1 MRATTRDSV
10 RYFKKLRKEL
20 EKYLAP
26 DLIERVHQAY
36 ELGARA
42 HLGQTRHTGE
52 PYITHPVSVAV
63 ILARM
68 HLDYQT
74 IIAALLHDVLEDT
87 LVEKQE
93 LIDAFGVEVA
103 DLVDGVS
110 KLTLVEFETKAHA
123 QAENFRKMLMAM
135 AKDIRVILVKLADRL
150 HNMRT
155 LGAVSDEKRQR
166 VVKETLEIY
175 APIANRLGMNE
186 IRVAYEELGFEALYP
201 RRFRVLR
208 KAVKKVTGNRS
219 GILKEIENK
228 LRGRLAECGLPA
240 ANFLSRQKYLFS
252 IYQKMRDKHLSF
264 SEVMDIYGFRII
276 VDSVD
281 MCYRVL
287 GALHTLY
294 KPVHQRF
301 KDYIAIPKSNG
312 YQSLHTTLFTPYG
325 VPLEIQIRTEA
336 MDQLAERG
344 IAAHWVYKSDE
355 SAPSV
360 AQLRAHEWIKNVL
373 ELQQNSGSSL
383 EFIESVK
390 TDLFPHDVYVFTP
403 QGKILELQEGAT
415 AVDFAYAIHSD
426 IGNKCVAVKIDK
438 QLMPLSTC
446 LQSGQTVEIIR
457 APSAHPNPAWLN
469 FVVTG
474 KAKSSIRHYFKSQQ
488 INLSDKIDARLSV
501 DMVVDAEKRSG
512 LLADVTITLS
522 QLKVNITRINAI
534 ETHEN
539 AEVKMTLQVDGR
551 HHLAQIMKT
560 LRKISGVL
568 KIRRGV

>member
-1 MRATTRDSV
+1 M

-20 EKYLAP
+20 EKYLEP
-26 DLIERVHQAY
+26 DLIERVYQAY

-52 PYITHPVSVAV
+52 PYITHPVSVAI
-63 ILARM
+63 ILAKM

-87 LVEKQE
+87 LVQKQE
-93 LIDAFGVEVA
+93 LVDTFGDEVA

-110 KLTLVEFETKAHA
+110 KLTQIEFETKAHA

-155 LGAVSDEKRQR
+155 LGAVSAEKRRR

-201 RRFRVLR
+201 LRFRVLR
-208 KAVKKVTGNRS
+208 KAVQRVTGNRR
-219 GILKEIENK
+219 GILMEIENK
-228 LRGRLAECGLPA
+228 LRDRLSECGLPA
-240 ANFLSRQKYLFS
+240 AKFLSRQKYLFS
-252 IYQKMRDKHLSF
+252 IYKKMRDKRLSF

-276 VDSVD
+276 VYSVD

-312 YQSLHTTLFTPYG
+312 YQSLHTALFTPYG

-336 MDQLAERG
+336 MDEFAERG
-344 IAAHWVYKSDE
+344 IAAHWVYKSGE
-355 SAPSV
+355 AAPST
-360 AQLRAHEWIKNVL
+360 AQLRAHEWIENIL
-373 ELQQNSGSSL
+373 ELQQSSASSL

-474 KAKSSIRHYFKSQQ
+474 KAKSSIRHYFKTQQ
-488 INLSDKIDARLSV
+488 INLSDKVDSRLSV
-501 DMVVDAEKRSG
+501 DMVLDVVKRSG
-512 LLADVTITLS
+512 LLADVTLVLS
-522 QLKVNITRINAI
+522 QLNVNITRISAV
-534 ETHEN
+534 ETHEH
-539 AEVKMTLQVDGR
+539 AEVKLTLEVDGR
-551 HHLAQIMKT
+551 PHLAQIMKA
-560 LRKISGVL
+560 LRKVPGLL
-568 KIRRGV
+568 KIRRGL

>member
-1 MRATTRDSV
+1 MK
-10 RYFKKLRKEL
+10 YFKKLRKEL
-20 EKYLAP
+20 EKYLEP
-26 DLIERVHQAY
+26 DFIEQVHQAY

-42 HLGQTRHTGE
+42 HHGQTRHTGE
-52 PYITHPVSVAV
+52 PYITHPVAVAI
-63 ILARM
+63 ILAKM
-68 HLDYQT
+68 HLDHQT

-87 LVEKQE
+87 LVQKQE

-110 KLTLVEFETKAHA
+110 KLTLMEFETKAHA

-155 LGAVSDEKRQR
+155 LDAVSNEKRRR

-175 APIANRLGMNE
+175 APIANHLGINE

-228 LRGRLAECGLPA
+228 LSDRLLEYGLPPA
-240 ANFLSRQKYLFS
+240 KFLSRQKYLFS
-252 IYQKMRDKHLSF
+252 IYKKMREKHLSF
-264 SEVMDIYGFRII
+264 SEVMDIYGFRVI

-325 VPLEIQIRTEA
+325 VPLEIQIRTES

-344 IAAHWVYKSDE
+344 IAAHWVYKSGE
-355 SAPSV
+355 PIPNAV
-360 AQLRAHEWIKNVL
+360 HLRAHEWIKNIL
-373 ELQQNSGSSL
+373 ELQQNTGSSL

-438 QLMPLSTC
+438 QMMPLSTC

-457 APSAHPNPAWLN
+457 APSAHPNPSWLN

-488 INLSDKIDARLSV
+488 ITISDKIDAKLSV
-501 DMVVDAEKRSG
+501 DMVLDASKRSG
-512 LLADVTITLS
+512 LLADVTLVLS
-522 QLKVNITRINAI
+522 QLKVNITRISAL
-534 ETHEN
+534 ETHEH
-539 AEVKMTLQVDGR
+539 AEVKLTLQVDGR
-551 HHLAQIMKT
+551 HHLAQVMKA
-560 LRKISGVL
+560 LRKIPGVL

>member
-1 MRATTRDSV
+1 M

-20 EKYLAP
+20 EKYLEP
-26 DLIERVHQAY
+26 DLIDRVYHAY
-36 ELGARA
+36 ELAVRA
-42 HLGQTRHTGE
+42 HHGQTRHTGE
-52 PYITHPVSVAV
+52 PYVTHPVAVAI
-63 ILARM
+63 ILAKM

-93 LIDAFGVEVA
+93 LVDAFGVEVA

-110 KLTLVEFETKAHA
+110 KLTLIEFETKAHA

-155 LGAVSDEKRQR
+155 LAAVSEEKRHR
-166 VVKETLEIY
+166 VVTETLEIY

-219 GILKEIENK
+219 GILKEIEDK
-228 LRGRLAECGLPA
+228 LRDRLLECGLPSA
-240 ANFLSRQKYLFS
+240 KFLSRQKYLFS
-252 IYQKMRDKHLSF
+252 IYKKMRDKHLSF
-264 SEVMDIYGFRII
+264 SEVMDIYGFRVI

-336 MDQLAERG
+336 MNQLAERG
-344 IAAHWVYKSDE
+344 IAAHWVYKSE
-355 SAPSV
+355 ETTPSP
-360 AQLRAHEWIKNVL
+360 AQLRAHEWIENIL
-373 ELQQNSGSSL
+373 ELQQHSGSSL

-426 IGNKCVAVKIDK
+426 IGDKCVAVKIDK
-438 QLMPLSTC
+438 QMMPLSTC

-457 APSAHPNPAWLN
+457 APSAHPNPSWLN

-474 KAKSSIRHYFKSQQ
+474 KAKSSIRHYFKTQK
-488 INLSDKIDARLSV
+488 IVLTDKVDTRLSV
-501 DMVVDAEKRSG
+501 DMVLDVAKRAG
-512 LLADVTITLS
+512 LLADVTLALS
-522 QLKVNITRINAI
+522 QLKVNISRIAAA
-534 ETHEN
+534 ETHEH
-539 AEVKMTLQVDGR
+539 AEVRLTLQVDGR
-551 HHLAQIMKT
+551 QHLANIMRA
-560 LRKISGVL
+560 LRKVVGVL
-568 KIRRGV
+568 KIRRGN

>member
-1 MRATTRDSV
+1 M

-20 EKYLAP
+20 EKYLEP
-26 DLIERVHQAY
+26 DLIERVYQAY

-52 PYITHPVSVAV
+52 PYITHPVSVAI
-63 ILARM
+63 ILAKM

-87 LVEKQE
+87 LVQKQE
-93 LIDAFGVEVA
+93 LVDTFGDEVA

-110 KLTLVEFETKAHA
+110 KLTQIEFETKAHA

-155 LGAVSDEKRQR
+155 LGAVSAEKRRR

-201 RRFRVLR
+201 LRFRVLR
-208 KAVKKVTGNRS
+208 KAVQRVTGNRR
-219 GILKEIENK
+219 GILMEIENK
-228 LRGRLAECGLPA
+228 LRDRLSECGLPA
-240 ANFLSRQKYLFS
+240 AKFLSRQKYLFS
-252 IYQKMRDKHLSF
+252 IYKKMRDKRLSF

-276 VDSVD
+276 VYSVD

-336 MDQLAERG
+336 MDEFAERG
-344 IAAHWVYKSDE
+344 IAAHWVYKSGE
-355 SAPSV
+355 TAPST
-360 AQLRAHEWIKNVL
+360 AQLRAHEWIENIL
-373 ELQQNSGSSL
+373 ELQQSSASSL

-474 KAKSSIRHYFKSQQ
+474 KAKSSIRHYFKTQQ
-488 INLSDKIDARLSV
+488 INLSDKVDSRLSV
-501 DMVVDAEKRSG
+501 DMVLDVVKRSG
-512 LLADVTITLS
+512 LLADVTLVLS
-522 QLKVNITRINAI
+522 QLNVNITRISAV
-534 ETHEN
+534 ETHEH
-539 AEVKMTLQVDGR
+539 AEVKLTLEVDGR
-551 HHLAQIMKT
+551 PHLAQIMKA
-560 LRKISGVL
+560 LRKVPGLL
-568 KIRRGV
+568 KIRRGL

>member
-1 MRATTRDSV
+1 M

-20 EKYLAP
+20 EKYLEP
-26 DLIERVHQAY
+26 DFIERVHQAY

-52 PYITHPVSVAV
+52 PYITHPVSVAI
-63 ILARM
+63 ILAKM

-93 LIDAFGVEVA
+93 LIDTFGVEVA

-110 KLTLVEFETKAHA
+110 KLTLMEFETKAHA

-135 AKDIRVILVKLADRL
+135 AKDIRVIIVKLADRL

-228 LRGRLAECGLPA
+228 LRDRLSECGLPA

-252 IYQKMRDKHLSF
+252 IYKKMRDKHLSF
-264 SEVMDIYGFRII
+264 TEVMDLYGFRII

-344 IAAHWVYKSDE
+344 IAAHWVYKSGE
-355 SAPSV
+355 AAPN
-360 AQLRAHEWIKNVL
+360 AAHLRAHEWIKNIL
-373 ELQQNSGSSL
+373 ELQQNSASSL

-390 TDLFPHDVYVFTP
+390 
-403 QGKILELQEGAT
+403 K
-415 AVDFAYAIHSD
+415 
-426 IGNKCVAVKIDK
+426 
-438 QLMPLSTC
+438 
-446 LQSGQTVEIIR
+446 
-457 APSAHPNPAWLN
+457 
-469 FVVTG
+469 
-474 KAKSSIRHYFKSQQ
+474 
-488 INLSDKIDARLSV
+488 
-501 DMVVDAEKRSG
+501 
-512 LLADVTITLS
+512 
-522 QLKVNITRINAI
+522 INANV
-534 ETHEN
+534 EP
-539 AEVKMTLQVDGR
+539 GR
-551 HHLAQIMKT
+551 FAT
-560 LRKISGVL
+560 RKNS
-568 KIRRGV
+568 

>member
-1 MRATTRDSV
+1 M

-20 EKYLAP
+20 EKYLEP
-26 DLIERVHQAY
+26 DLIERVYQAY

-52 PYITHPVSVAV
+52 PYITHPVSVAI
-63 ILARM
+63 ILAKM

-87 LVEKQE
+87 LVQKQE
-93 LIDAFGVEVA
+93 LADIFGDEVA

-110 KLTLVEFETKAHA
+110 KLTQIEFETKAHA

-155 LGAVSDEKRQR
+155 LGAVSAEKRRR

-201 RRFRVLR
+201 LRFRVLR
-208 KAVKKVTGNRS
+208 KAVQRVTGNRR
-219 GILKEIENK
+219 GILMEIENK
-228 LRGRLAECGLPA
+228 LRDRLSECGLPA
-240 ANFLSRQKYLFS
+240 AKFLSRQKYLFS
-252 IYQKMRDKHLSF
+252 IYKKMRDKRLSF

-276 VDSVD
+276 VYSVD

-336 MDQLAERG
+336 MDEFAERG
-344 IAAHWVYKSDE
+344 IAAHWVYKSGE
-355 SAPSV
+355 TAPST
-360 AQLRAHEWIKNVL
+360 AQLRAHEWIENIL
-373 ELQQNSGSSL
+373 ELQQSSASSL

-403 QGKILELQEGAT
+403 RGKILELQEGAT

-474 KAKSSIRHYFKSQQ
+474 KAKSSIRHYFKTQK
-488 INLSDKIDARLSV
+488 INLSDKIDPRLSV
-501 DMVVDAEKRSG
+501 DITLDAAKRSG
-512 LLADVTITLS
+512 LLADVTSALN
-522 QLKVNITRINAI
+522 QLKVNITRIDAI
-534 ETHEN
+534 ETHEH
-539 AEVKMTLQVDGR
+539 AVIKLTLQVDGR
-551 HHLAQIMKT
+551 NHLAQIMKA
-560 LRKISGVL
+560 LRKVPGLL
-568 KIRRGV
+568 KIRRGL

>member
-1 MRATTRDSV
+1 MALL

-20 EKYLAP
+20 EKYLDS
-26 DLIERVHQAY
+26 DLVERVYQAY

-42 HLGQTRHTGE
+42 HLGQTRQTGE
-52 PYITHPVSVAV
+52 PYITHPVAVAM
-63 ILARM
+63 ILAKM

-87 LVEKQE
+87 LVQKEE
-93 LIDAFGVEVA
+93 LIDVFGVEVA

-110 KLTLVEFETKAHA
+110 KLTLMEFETKAHA

-155 LGAVSDEKRQR
+155 LNVVSDEKRRR

-175 APIANRLGMNE
+175 APIAHRLGMNE

-201 RRFRVLR
+201 LRFRVLR

-219 GILKEIENK
+219 GILNEIEHK
-228 LRGRLAECGLPA
+228 LRDRLTECGLPPA
-240 ANFLSRQKYLFS
+240 KFLSRQKYLFS
-252 IYQKMRDKHLSF
+252 IYKKMCDKHLSF

-287 GALHTLY
+287 GALHTFY

-336 MDQLAERG
+336 MDQFAERG
-344 IAAHWVYKSDE
+344 IAAHWAYKSGE
-355 SAPSV
+355 VISNV
-360 AQLRAHEWIKNVL
+360 AQLRAREWIENIL
-373 ELQQNSGSSL
+373 ELQQNSGNSL

-457 APSAHPNPAWLN
+457 APSAHPNPSWLN

-474 KAKSSIRHYFKSQQ
+474 KAKSSIRHYFKTQQ
-488 INLSDKIDARLSV
+488 IHLSDKIDAKLSV
-501 DMVVDAEKRSG
+501 DMMLYAAKRSG
-512 LLADVTITLS
+512 LLADVTSALS
-522 QLKVNITRINAI
+522 QLKVNITRISAV
-534 ETHEN
+534 EMHEH
-539 AEVKMTLQVDGR
+539 AEVKLTLQVDGR
-551 HHLAQIMKT
+551 QHLAQVMKA
-560 LRKISGVL
+560 LRKVTGIL
-568 KIRRGV
+568 KIRRGT

>member
-1 MRATTRDSV
+1 MK
-10 RYFKKLRKEL
+10 YFKKLRKEL
-20 EKYLAP
+20 EKYLSP
-26 DLIERVHQAY
+26 DLIERVEQAY

-42 HLGQTRHTGE
+42 HHGQTRHTGE
-52 PYITHPVSVAV
+52 PYITHPVAVAT
-63 ILARM
+63 ILAKM
-68 HLDYQT
+68 HLDHQT
-74 IIAALLHDVLEDT
+74 IIAALLHDVIEDT

-93 LIDAFGVEVA
+93 LVDIFGVEVA
-103 DLVDGVS
+103 HLVDGVS
-110 KLTLVEFETKAHA
+110 KLTLMEFETKAHA

-155 LGAVSDEKRQR
+155 LGSVPDEKRHR

-201 RRFRVLR
+201 LRFRVLR

-219 GILKEIENK
+219 GILTEIENK
-228 LRGRLAECGLPA
+228 LRDRLFEYGLPPA
-240 ANFLSRQKYLFS
+240 IFLSRQKYLFS
-252 IYQKMRDKHLSF
+252 IYNKMREKRLSF
-264 SEVMDIYGFRII
+264 SEVMDIYGFRVI

-287 GALHTLY
+287 GAFHTLY

-325 VPLEIQIRTEA
+325 VPLEIQIRTKA
-336 MDQLAERG
+336 MDQLAECG
-344 IAAHWVYKSDE
+344 IAAHWVYKSGE
-355 SAPSV
+355 VAPHV
-360 AQLRAHEWIKNVL
+360 AQLRAHKWIENIL

-403 QGKILELQEGAT
+403 KGKILELPEGAT

-426 IGNKCVAVKIDK
+426 VGNKCVAAKIDK
-438 QLMPLSTC
+438 QMLPLSTC
-446 LQSGQTVEIIR
+446 LQSGQTIEIIR
-457 APSAHPNPAWLN
+457 APSAHPNPLWLN

-474 KAKSSIRHYFKSQQ
+474 KAKSSIRHYFKIQQ
-488 INLSDKIDARLSV
+488 INLSDKVDAQLSVGIVIDAG
-501 DMVVDAEKRSG
+501 KRSG
-512 LLADVTITLS
+512 LLADVTSTLS
-522 QLKVNITRINAI
+522 QLKVNITRISAV
-534 ETHEN
+534 ETHEH
-539 AEVKMTLQVDGR
+539 AEVKLTVQVEGR
-551 HHLAQIMKT
+551 HHLAQAMKALRKT
-560 LRKISGVL
+560 LGVL
-568 KIRRGV
+568 KIRRATS